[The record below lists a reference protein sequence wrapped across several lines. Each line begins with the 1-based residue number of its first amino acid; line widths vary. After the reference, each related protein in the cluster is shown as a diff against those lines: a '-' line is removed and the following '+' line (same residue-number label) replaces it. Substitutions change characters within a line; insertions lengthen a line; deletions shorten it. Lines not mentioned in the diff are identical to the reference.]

1 MEELECV
8 YSMSY
13 PKRSNKCLNI
23 NIEKLDGELQMA
35 VLTYFALLGGA
46 FGLAMA
52 LMFGLRAAKLI

>member
-1 MEELECV
+1 
-8 YSMSY
+8 MSY

-23 NIEKLDGELQMA
+23 NREKLDGELQMA